1 MDFSYTTGLTNHI
14 YHFYEELELLPQK
27 KHYGLSINYTDID
40 ERRDDFLSELINTIV
55 SWVYNKNKY
64 DDLFKER
71 YDKTGDSRNVAS
83 FIVQQA
89 YKKFRTGHPQG
100 QFGELLLFNLLQ
112 HYYKAIPL
120 LRKMPITTSA
130 GQERF
135 GVDALHYKKEADNN
149 IFILGEAKTYE
160 SKYKFN
166 DAFKTSLSSII
177 TTFDNLTKE
186 LDLYTY
192 DDFLE
197 PELEHIVKK
206 YKEGTLEKVKYE
218 LVCLIVYNETNK
230 ITGDNEETIKESIR
244 EIIKNRCISFDKKNF
259 ENTEE
264 RILLRL
270 NYIVFPIWKLDE
282 LLDNY
287 QKRIGI

>member
-1 MDFSYTTGLTNHI
+1 M
-14 YHFYEELELLPQK
+14 
-27 KHYGLSINYTDID
+27 
-40 ERRDDFLSELINTIV
+40 
-55 SWVYNKNKY
+55 
-64 DDLFKER
+64 
-71 YDKTGDSRNVAS
+71 
-83 FIVQQA
+83 
-89 YKKFRTGHPQG
+89 
-100 QFGELLLFNLLQ
+100 
-112 HYYKAIPL
+112 
-120 LRKMPITTSA
+120 
-130 GQERF
+130 
-135 GVDALHYKKEADNN
+135 
-149 IFILGEAKTYE
+149 
-160 SKYKFN
+160 
-166 DAFKTSLSSII
+166 
-177 TTFDNLTKE
+177 TKE

>member
-14 YHFYEELELLPQK
+14 YHFYEELELFPQK
-27 KHYGLSINYTDID
+27 KHYGLSINYTDIK

-55 SWVYNKNKY
+55 AWVYNKTKQKSLLQERLSET
-64 DDLFKER
+64 DDL
-71 YDKTGDSRNVAS
+71 GNAMS
-83 FIVQQA
+83 FVVQQA
-89 YKKFRTGHPQG
+89 YKKFRKGHPQG

-166 DAFKTSLSSII
+166 DAFKTSLGSII
-177 TTFDNLTKE
+177 TTFDNLDNE
-186 LDLYTY
+186 LNLYTY

-197 PELEHIVKK
+197 PELEDIVKR
-206 YKEGTLEKVKYE
+206 YKDGTLEKVKYE

-230 ITGDNEETIKESIR
+230 ITGDDEEKIKQSIKET
-244 EIIKNRCISFDKKNF
+244 IKNRCISFDKKNF
-259 ENTEE
+259 ENIEE
-264 RILLRL
+264 KILLRL

-287 QKRIGI
+287 QKSIGK